1 VLSWSAVAIHL
12 GALLVIIFVPL
23 SSPQFSPGSDWAES
37 GLEIPRL
44 CPVCSRESII
54 GHGRRRKQ
62 AHDEEHDWISIRRG
76 LCNLCKKTFT
86 FLPRFSPPYTHY
98 SLIARADALWHYF
111 VEGRSWEAAAPVVQD
126 PNRVPD
132 PSTLRRWFQ
141 CLDIS
146 QPPFSFLRRTMGAIS
161 RWLSDGEI
169 LRHGSLLLHRQT
181 LFSFLQCFWPLR
193 L

>member
-1 VLSWSAVAIHL
+1 LDQHSA
-12 GALLVIIFVPL
+12 
-23 SSPQFSPGSDWAES
+23 
-37 GLEIPRL
+37 R
-44 CPVCSRESII
+44 PVQSLQK
-54 GHGRRRKQ
+54 RR
-62 AHDEEHDWISIRRG
+62 
-76 LCNLCKKTFT
+76 FT

>member
-1 VLSWSAVAIHL
+1 M
-12 GALLVIIFVPL
+12 IIFVPPP
-23 SSPQFSPGSDWAES
+23 SFPQFSPGSGWGES
-37 GLEIPRL
+37 DREIPRL

-62 AHDEEHDWISIRRG
+62 AHDEKHDWISIRRG

-86 FLPRFSPPYTHY
+86 FLQLFSPPYTHY

-111 VEGRSWEAAAPVVQD
+111 VEGRSWETAAPMVRD

-146 QPPFSFLRRTMGAIS
+146 QPPFSFLRPTMEAIS
-161 RWLSDGEI
+161 RWLRDGEI
-169 LRHGSLLLHRQT
+169 LRHGALLLNRQT
-181 LFSFLQCFWPLR
+181 LFPFLQRFWPLR